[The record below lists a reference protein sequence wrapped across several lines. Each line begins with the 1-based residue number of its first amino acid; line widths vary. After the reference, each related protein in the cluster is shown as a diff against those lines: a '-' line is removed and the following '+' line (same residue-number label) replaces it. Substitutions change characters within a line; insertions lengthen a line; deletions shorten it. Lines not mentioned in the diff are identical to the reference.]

1 MDKTTH
7 DDDYDEKLASQF
19 IDIIIK
25 LAEFTRMNNNTQR
38 VSVNVDEVN
47 ELKQF
52 YRLFAKN
59 KMDA

>member
-7 DDDYDEKLASQF
+7 DDDYDEKLASEF
-19 IDIIIK
+19 VDIIIK
-25 LAEFTRMNNNTQR
+25 IAESTRMNNNTQQ
-38 VSVNVDEVN
+38 VSVNVDEEI

-59 KMDA
+59 KIDA